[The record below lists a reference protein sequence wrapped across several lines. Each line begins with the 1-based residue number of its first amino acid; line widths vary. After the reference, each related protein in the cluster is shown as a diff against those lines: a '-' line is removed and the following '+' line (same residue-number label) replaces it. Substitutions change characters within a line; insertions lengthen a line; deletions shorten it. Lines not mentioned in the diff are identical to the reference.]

1 MILDFF
7 VFCDAWCWLTFVTPS
22 QGWLFQQKPPAKGS
36 SCSEV
41 VSWRGAQGTLGL
53 HPSHILFCLLLAA
66 LTGQK
71 ETSGNTEALPLPS
84 YSCSHPSHHSK
95 WSFNLTDRCVWG
107 VKWCWEAHKDQ
118 TCFAGHRGAGVM
130 VPNFSGFVR
139 PSSQDLYDTKRMWEA
154 GMGFQ
159 QKVASY
165 LAEFFPWVTFW
176 GVINPWAMHA
186 QMGFAV

>member
-1 MILDFF
+1 MWRGWIWGLLGNDTGFLCFLWCLVLTDF
-7 VFCDAWCWLTFVTPS
+7 CYTF
-22 QGWLFQQKPPAKGS
+22 QGWLLQQKPPAKGS

-41 VSWRGAQGTLGL
+41 VSWRGAQGMLGL

-118 TCFAGHRGAGVM
+118 TCFAGQLELGWWCQTSAVLWGPAPRTSMIQKGCGRQAWVSSRG
-130 VPNFSGFVR
+130 
-139 PSSQDLYDTKRMWEA
+139 L
-154 GMGFQ
+154 
-159 QKVASY
+159 
-165 LAEFFPWVTFW
+165 LH
-176 GVINPWAMHA
+176 I
-186 QMGFAV
+186 